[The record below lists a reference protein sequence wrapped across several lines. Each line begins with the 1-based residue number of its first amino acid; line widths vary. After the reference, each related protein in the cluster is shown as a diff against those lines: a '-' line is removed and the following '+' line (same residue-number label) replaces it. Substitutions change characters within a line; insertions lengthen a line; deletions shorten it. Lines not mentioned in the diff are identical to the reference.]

1 MTKYY
6 EKYKKGFLE
15 LFFLKILSEEDLY
28 GYELADLVNHLSGK
42 VISISAGNMYPVLYK
57 LEERGYIKSYEKIV
71 GKRMKRVYY
80 HLTEEGQEELQKMMA
95 DYEKFENAANA
106 IINFRKGQAEK
117 SGQITEHQSHYCR
130 DQYHE

>member
-42 VISISAGNMYPVLYK
+42 IISISAGNMYPVLYK
-57 LEERGYIKSYEKIV
+57 LEEKGYIESYEKIV
-71 GKRMKRVYY
+71 RKRMKRVYY
-80 HLTEEGQEELQKMMA
+80 HLTEEGKKEFQQMMEE
-95 DYEKFENAANA
+95 
-106 IINFRKGQAEK
+106 
-117 SGQITEHQSHYCR
+117 
-130 DQYHE
+130 

>member
-42 VISISAGNMYPVLYK
+42 IISISAGNMYPVLYK
-57 LEERGYIKSYEKIV
+57 LEEKGDIEGYEKIV

-80 HLTEEGQEELQKMMA
+80 HLTEEGKKEFQQMME
-95 DYEKFENAANA
+95 DYKKFENAANS
-106 IINFRKGQAEK
+106 IINFQKGQLKKEDNEDFP
-117 SGQITEHQSHYCR
+117 S
-130 DQYHE
+130 D